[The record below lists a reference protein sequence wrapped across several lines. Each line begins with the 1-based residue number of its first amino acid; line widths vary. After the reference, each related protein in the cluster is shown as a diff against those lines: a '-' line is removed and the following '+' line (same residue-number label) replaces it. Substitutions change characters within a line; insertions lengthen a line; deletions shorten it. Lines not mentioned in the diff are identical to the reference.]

1 MALPSFASTDCSPES
16 YSRITSIPLCPSGS
30 ARCIIRPAAGSPMML
45 GWRPL
50 GAPGGDANKPYRLIG
65 GEIVKGVIL
74 AGGVGSRLTPLTEI
88 TNKHLLPVGKEPML
102 WHPVRQLVGSGID
115 EILIV

>member
-1 MALPSFASTDCSPES
+1 M
-16 YSRITSIPLCPSGS
+16 
-30 ARCIIRPAAGSPMML
+30 
-45 GWRPL
+45 
-50 GAPGGDANKPYRLIG
+50 IG

-102 WHPVRQLVGSGID
+102 WHPARQDAGTLESLVETGQLLLELGNQIRT
-115 EILIV
+115 